1 MSLLSVPMDIPFC
14 YTACISL
21 AVLSYCCYH
30 FSSSASERLPLPPGP
45 KKLPIFGNIFD
56 LALDSPWKSYAN
68 WSKQYASDIIHLD
81 LAGTSVIILSSVQ
94 AIEDL
99 LEKRSSIYSDRADFP
114 MIVDLMGWGFNI
126 GFVSLSISPSRD
138 PPELICLFTLA
149 LMKYGERWRTSRR
162 LFNQAFNVTASHQ
175 FWPQELMAARMLLQR
190 LLESPDDFFSHIR
203 QMAAEIIMSATYGI
217 EVQPQN
223 DPYVATAEQALHTL
237 AVAAVPGRYL
247 VDVFPILKYVPS
259 WFPGAGFRR
268 SAEIWKQLALAT
280 VETPFA
286 ETKRRMLGTETS
298 SFVADG
304 LRSLNGSTPS
314 DIHFTEQ
321 NLKETAGTMFA
332 AGSDTTVSAVATFFL
347 AMLSNPQAQRK
358 AQSEIDALTGGKYLP
373 TFQDQDSLPYVAAVV
388 KEILRW
394 ENVTPIALPH
404 HLIHDDEY
412 RGYRLPKGSL
422 VIGNSWA
429 ILHDEEMYP
438 DPFSFKP
445 ERFLLNDSTKSSA
458 KSPDIAFGYGRR
470 RCPGRHMAASSV
482 FITVASILA
491 TFDIEKATDADGT
504 VIEPRHEY
512 VSGLVSMPLPFR
524 CKITPRSEAAVKLI
538 REG

>member
-1 MSLLSVPMDIPFC
+1 MSLLSIPMDIPVC
-14 YTACISL
+14 YTACITL
-21 AVLSYCCYH
+21 VFLSYCCYH
-30 FSSSASERLPLPPGP
+30 FSSSTSKRLPLPPGP
-45 KKLPIFGNIFD
+45 KKLPIFGNTFD
-56 LALDSPWKSYAN
+56 LPLDSPWKSYAN

-99 LEKRSSIYSDRADFP
+99 LEKRSAIYSDRADFP
-114 MIVDLMGWGFNI
+114 MMVDLMGWGFNI
-126 GFVSLSISPSRD
+126 
-138 PPELICLFTLA
+138 A

-175 FWPQELMAARMLLQR
+175 FWPQELIAARMLLHR
-190 LLESPDDFFSHIR
+190 LLERPDDFLDHIR

-247 VDVFPILKYVPS
+247 VDVFPVIKYVPS

-286 ETKRRMLGTETS
+286 ETKRRMQLGTETS

-314 DIHFTEQ
+314 EIHFTEQ

-373 TFQDQDSLPYVAAVV
+373 TFEHQDSLPYVAAVV

-394 ENVTPIALPH
+394 ENVTPIVAVSALPH
-404 HLIHDDEY
+404 RLIRDDEY

-429 ILHDEEMYP
+429 ILHNEEMYP

-458 KSPDIAFGYGRR
+458 KDPDIAFGYGRR

-491 TFDIEKATDADGT
+491 TYNIEKATDADGS

-524 CKITPRSEAAVKLI
+524 CKITPRSEAAMKLI
-538 REG
+538 REGSDRNILRN